1 MLHIWHNIFSF
12 VSLLP
17 LDCSWQ
23 LYTLIPVATRNVLS
37 LVGTVYSNITL
48 SVYPLWVQK
57 FLVIFLVRINPLYL
71 VSWFYRVFFILSKIP
86 SITIHHLSP
95 ARWYTFDNIHILEI
109 HQSPNCMRVS
119 NSRGWTNER
128 IHCKVRVSDMLI
140 LFANLGWM
148 VRNHGSMQFIY
159 KLENNNKRNNNDN
172 KKSKDL
178 SWQKK
183 TKDLHFLF
191 LSMF

>member
-1 MLHIWHNIFSF
+1 M
-12 VSLLP
+12 
-17 LDCSWQ
+17 
-23 LYTLIPVATRNVLS
+23 
-37 LVGTVYSNITL
+37 GTVHSSITL

-159 KLENNNKRNNNDN
+159 KLKKNNKKNNN

-178 SWQKK
+178 SLQKK
-183 TKDLHFLF
+183 RQKTCIFFFVNVLKTGPNTDSAYSLVDWLDRFNR
-191 LSMF
+191 